1 MVYCIT
7 LSISLLIFG
16 LILSIIGVLK
26 SPTII
31 MELFF
36 PSILS
41 AFASD
46 FASVSLGA
54 KRASLV
60 AQLVK
65 NLPAM
70 QETLV

>member
-1 MVYCIT
+1 
-7 LSISLLIFG
+7 
-16 LILSIIGVLK
+16 
-26 SPTII
+26 